1 MSDGASPSPCLTL
14 NAISPTAVR
23 LVFSADEAVAAS
35 ATSASVDKTV
45 IERRKPLGTS
55 IDPTTHEVLAL
66 RAGRHKPP
74 LTALTRGGVYRNPAA
89 NQVAP
94 DANGSDGTRTCDPES
109 RFVRLSLM
117 YRRRGKAGGIR

>member
-14 NAISPTAVR
+14 NAISPTGVR

-45 IERRKPLGTS
+45 IERRKLLGTS
-55 IDPTTHEVLAL
+55 ADPTTHEVLPL

-74 LTALTRGGVYRNPAA
+74 LIALTRGGVHPKSGGEPKTRTRREW
-89 NQVAP
+89 
-94 DANGSDGTRTCDPES
+94 GDGTRTRDPRS

-117 YRRRGKAGGIR
+117 YR